1 MSGVTVE
8 ELARAPTE
16 DAAWW
21 ISRGAELAR
30 RGDWGESRAALV
42 AALVHTDA
50 SERDYARAVRAL
62 GQVLA
67 ANGDRRGALA
77 CAWYLRDGNE
87 PVATLGDDGILL
99 VDRART
105 ESMLGDRGTD
115 HDGADS
121 LSRTAAVHRERAAR
135 AFAESGRPAR
145 AAFEYEAAGKVD
157 EAAAVFARLAGDPRL
172 HDDPYVAGLVR
183 YNVARTERRLGTR
196 TPSDAAEVAAGCFE
210 AAAARFLDEGQRERA
225 FDCYE
230 MLVAVG
236 TLTGAF
242 EHRLEGFV
250 NAIRVLTEDDL
261 RAHAIAAYERA
272 MFAATAAGEHAAA
285 ATLAADLGVFAT
297 RRNMTAMA
305 RRAAELRGDAF
316 LAAARAAVSR
326 RAATDARDA
335 AESALVASGLAF
347 VEAGVFSKARGVY
360 RELAELELPSAR
372 RSHYAVASH
381 RFDGVA
387 DVPRGPA
394 LLASND
400 AERAPPPLWRDDL
413 LEWEDR
419 GDALEACADLL
430 AEPDD
435 PARPA
440 VRRLALVGQLAALAA
455 AAAGPND
462 AARTLPVVAERLGA
476 IELYRV
482 ISPLESLARHR
493 LPAVRFAAV
502 RALSRCPYKRT
513 FVSLERALRDSE
525 RTVVDEARRAIE
537 RLRFDHAFDPLV
549 RLYRAGPDGEAR
561 LAALRAITRLAHP
574 DARELVERVLESG
587 SDVERRAVRSVLGE
601 SGAQASTSSSASARR
616 G

>member
-16 DAAWW
+16 HAAWW
-21 ISRGAELAR
+21 TSRAADLVRRGAL
-30 RGDWGESRAALV
+30 DESRAALV
-42 AALVHTDA
+42 AALLHTDA
-50 SERDYARAVRAL
+50 PERDYACAVRAL
-62 GQVLA
+62 GEVLA
-67 ANGDRRGALA
+67 ASGDGRGALA
-77 CAWYLRDGNE
+77 CAWYLRDDTAA
-87 PVATLGDDGILL
+87 PADDVPL

-105 ESMLGDRGTD
+105 ESMLGASAADD
-115 HDGADS
+115 DGAGS
-121 LSRTAAVHRERAAR
+121 LPRAALLHREQAAR
-135 AFAESGRPAR
+135 AFAESGRSVR

-157 EAAAVFARLAGDPRL
+157 EAATLFARLAVDRRL
-172 HDDPYVAGLVR
+172 DEDPYVSGLVR
-183 YNVARTERRLGTR
+183 YNVARTERQVGNHA
-196 TPSDAAEVAAGCFE
+196 PSEAAEVAAGCFE

-272 MFAATAAGEHAAA
+272 IFAATAAGEHGAA
-285 ATLAADLGVFAT
+285 ATLAADLGVFAA
-297 RRNMTAMA
+297 RRNLTAMA
-305 RRAAELRGDAF
+305 RRAAELRGDSF
-316 LAAARAAVSR
+316 LASAHAAVSR
-326 RAATDARDA
+326 RATTDARDA
-335 AESALVASGLAF
+335 AERALLASGLAF
-347 VEAGVFSKARGVY
+347 VEAGVFSKARGAY
-360 RELAELELPSAR
+360 RELAELDVAASR

-387 DVPRGPA
+387 DAPRGVA
-394 LLASND
+394 RLASND
-400 AERAPPPLWRDDL
+400 AEHVPPPLWRDDL

-435 PARPA
+435 PAHPA
-440 VRRLALVGQLAALAA
+440 VRRLALLGRLAALAA
-455 AAAGPND
+455 ANAGPSD
-462 AARTLPVVAERLGA
+462 EARTLPVVAERLGA

-482 ISPLESLARHR
+482 IAPLESLARHR
-493 LPAVRFAAV
+493 LPTVRFAAV
-502 RALSRCPYKRT
+502 RALSRCLYKRT
-513 FVSLERALRDSE
+513 FVSLERALRDSD
-525 RTVVDEARRAIE
+525 RAVVDEARRAIE

-561 LAALRAITRLAHP
+561 LAALRAIARLAHP
-574 DARELVERVLESG
+574 EARELVERVLESG

-601 SGAQASTSSSASARR
+601 SGAQARTSSSASPRR